1 MERSVASNTFTAR
14 SEAYNRE
21 AIHAALRQPAISS
34 SCDDLRTRSG
44 AAGFRRDQGR
54 KAASDG
60 RTAQMI
66 TTTNSSAN
74 SESVPQAQS
83 PRGAAASKASRSAT

>member
-1 MERSVASNTFTAR
+1 MALAYSRSAPLVMIWAPAEERRPS
-14 SEAYNRE
+14 AYRTWSGRPE
-21 AIHAALRQPAISS
+21 PA
-34 SCDDLRTRSG
+34 
-44 AAGFRRDQGR
+44 
-54 KAASDG
+54 

-66 TTTNSSAN
+66 TTTNSLAN